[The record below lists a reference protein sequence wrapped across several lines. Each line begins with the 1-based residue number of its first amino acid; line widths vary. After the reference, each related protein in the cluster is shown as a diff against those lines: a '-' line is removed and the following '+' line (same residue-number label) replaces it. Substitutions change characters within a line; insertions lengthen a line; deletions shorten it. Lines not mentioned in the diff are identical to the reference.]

1 MKETRGILQTTSQL
15 KSNNCVVVTSS
26 LSWGVGT
33 AVLQHRMAFPSLM
46 AKWRVDKQR
55 DNKEKDVSSPAIV
68 LRIHLCLWWAHFH
81 PTRTTVCWFV
91 CSRRWRRW
99 GGPEN
104 KRRPSCTR
112 TMLLLPAGQRSIR
125 PPGPQRGW
133 RCGVNLKGTER
144 WSSIRHFQL
153 SSVAPHSMVYFQ
165 QPGPAHMGLSKASVK
180 ATRAQPTLQW
190 FHFHLWDYIWKI
202 DHKQLHFDKR
212 LTVNGG

>member
-33 AVLQHRMAFPSLM
+33 AALQHRTAFLSLM
-46 AKWRVDKQR
+46 AEWWVDKQR

-81 PTRTTVCWFV
+81 PTRTTACWFV

-133 RCGVNLKGTER
+133 RCGANLREHREVELNKTLPAELSRTPFKGAFPAARASTHGVV
-144 WSSIRHFQL
+144 SGKHQSNKSATHL
-153 SSVAPHSMVYFQ
+153 SVVP
-165 QPGPAHMGLSKASVK
+165 PPPLGL
-180 ATRAQPTLQW
+180 
-190 FHFHLWDYIWKI
+190 
-202 DHKQLHFDKR
+202 R
-212 LTVNGG
+212 LKNRPQTVTFCQKT